1 MDPFL
6 QLFRHTANLLL
17 PPASAPQGA
26 DGKGLVGQL
35 TLLLEIYY
43 DFTCQDLPP
52 AIEDGHEE
60 FFGPEQGWFVRI
72 LSWEA
77 GALGQEDDEEKA
89 GVVSLL
95 KTRVLE
101 IAEVCSDLSYF
112 SFPFTKSSYLPMD
125 YFFNSSI
132 IPTSHLYISF
142 YFPSMYGLPQCTPR
156 YTSSVTHPI
165 LSRPPTIVFQSLHKN
180 TPNQYSFILLHCLFS
195 IHIPF

>member
-101 IAEVCSDLSYF
+101 IAEVCSDLSYL
-112 SFPFTKSSYLPMD
+112 SFPFKSLLCQWTLSLIRPFYLR
-125 YFFNSSI
+125 FTF
-132 IPTSHLYISF
+132 ISF
-142 YFPSMYGLPQCTPR
+142 PTLLRMASYNELSAPRLLPCILCWH
-156 YTSSVTHPI
+156 VHP
-165 LSRPPTIVFQSLHKN
+165 T
-180 TPNQYSFILLHCLFS
+180 
-195 IHIPF
+195 